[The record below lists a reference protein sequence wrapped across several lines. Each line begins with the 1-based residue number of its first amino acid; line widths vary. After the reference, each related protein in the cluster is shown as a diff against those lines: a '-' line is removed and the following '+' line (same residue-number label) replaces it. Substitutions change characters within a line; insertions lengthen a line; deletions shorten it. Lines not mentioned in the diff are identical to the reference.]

1 MFAHGGWSTGVA
13 QLPQWS
19 LLFARAPEPDLEF
32 EEDVL
37 EEAESGSGQSSPSS
51 KPPKRKGSSP
61 LMWIFLLL
69 LLGGGAYVA
78 MDPDVV
84 MDLLNPLLGEPV
96 ASPPVAQAPPPKPAA
111 PKAAP
116 ATPSPSLPSPPS
128 PMDSAPAGSDAVP
141 PPSTAPSPGP
151 TAPTKSF
158 SDPQFAEGQRV
169 TISSTAGPL
178 ILSQDPAGRQPGP
191 SVKPGSV
198 LTVLDGDL
206 QPTGWIYS
214 VRTDQG
220 TKGWVPEKM
229 LRLMP

>member
-1 MFAHGGWSTGVA
+1 MFAHSRWSTGVA
-13 QLPQWS
+13 QLPQWN

-37 EEAESGSGQSSPSS
+37 EETESGSGQPSPAN

-61 LMWIFLLL
+61 VMWILLLL

-78 MDPDVV
+78 MDPDIV

-96 ASPPVAQAPPPKPAA
+96 STPPLAQIPPPPKPAA
-111 PKAAP
+111 PRPAP
-116 ATPSPSLPSPPS
+116 STPSPV
-128 PMDSAPAGSDAVP
+128 PMDSAPPGPSAVP
-141 PPSTAPSPGP
+141 TPQLTPAPGP
-151 TAPTKSF
+151 TAQAKPFT
-158 SDPQFAEGQRV
+158 DPQFGEGQRV
-169 TISSTAGPL
+169 AIASTAGPL
-178 ILSQDPAGRQPGP
+178 ILSQDAAGRQPGP

-198 LTVLDGDL
+198 LIVLDGDL
-206 QPTGWIYS
+206 QPTGWVYS

-220 TKGWVPEKM
+220 TKGWVPERM